1 MQRGNEFPFILPF
14 FLSCSTIEFFQV
26 QSTKSSKY
34 FSHAHSTQTLEEH
47 ETTWRLVLRHV
58 SHVFQKVKCPLL
70 GHWWVLHKSSPPH
83 SAVLVL
89 RGEKLFLLGVAE
101 EKQKPVRWK
110 ITMASSDLCTSFVGN
125 LKVFEDFNSIQANE
139 NFWNFFLS
147 GGDSWHFFVTSARLS
162 LQSSLSL
169 CLKFYLF

>member
-1 MQRGNEFPFILPF
+1 MQGGNEFPFILPF

-70 GHWWVLHKSSPPH
+70 GHWWVLHKSSLPH
-83 SAVLVL
+83 SSVLVL
-89 RGEKLFLLGVAE
+89 RGEKLFLSAQVSLAI
-101 EKQKPVRWK
+101 WK
-110 ITMASSDLCTSFVGN
+110 
-125 LKVFEDFNSIQANE
+125 
-139 NFWNFFLS
+139 
-147 GGDSWHFFVTSARLS
+147 
-162 LQSSLSL
+162 
-169 CLKFYLF
+169 CLKILTAYKLMRIFEIFFSLVVIPGTFLLHLLDYRSNPHYRSA